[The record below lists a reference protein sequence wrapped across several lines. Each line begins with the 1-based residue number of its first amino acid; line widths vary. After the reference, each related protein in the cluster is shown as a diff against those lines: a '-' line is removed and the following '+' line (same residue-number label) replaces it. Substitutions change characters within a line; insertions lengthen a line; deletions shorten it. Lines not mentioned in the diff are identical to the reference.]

1 MGKEI
6 EGQLEK
12 QMSEVDV
19 EKAISRTLSSG
30 SSIRISVE
38 MFKFI
43 SDDNISSTCFYSHFY
58 MKNPE
63 RKSVNITKKFLC
75 YV

>member
-12 QMSEVDV
+12 QMRDV
-19 EKAISRTLSSG
+19 EKAISRRLSSG
-30 SSIRISVE
+30 SIIRISVE
-38 MFKFI
+38 MCILI
-43 SDDNISSTCFYSHFY
+43 SDDKCISSTCFYSHFY

-63 RKSVNITKKFLC
+63 WKSVNITKKFLC